1 MSLRLFHT
9 SDLHLTTRAPDRDY
23 GLAVLDELVY
33 HCRRLQADAWLLCGD
48 IFDTPDD
55 LEALAPEFAERLKE
69 LEGLPVLMIP
79 GNHELAGGRDPGGL
93 AGSRVE
99 TLKGTVAAALAPAVT
114 LAHQTPFSLHR
125 PDGLEVE
132 LLALPFQ
139 PGYAEFMDW
148 PIPARERR
156 WRVGLIH
163 GTVNGMAYTGES
175 GEDEHGIIDPHL
187 FSRLELDYAA
197 LGHIHKRGE
206 ARLTQGGRECLAHYP
221 GSARVWRRGESG
233 ARRATLIVLEG
244 GDGASGASDI
254 RTEPVELEAA
264 GQWRTLAIPLG
275 EDGQPLEHADARALV
290 TSLAERFGPRDW
302 VRLELEGFIEARAP
316 AEALQRA
323 LERAAEGRFRAFE
336 VGLDGLVE
344 AELLRGHPLVRGFD
358 AQWRRRHD
366 QALADN
372 DEQEA
377 ALLVR
382 ARRLALEA
390 IRERLEAF

>member
-1 MSLRLFHT
+1 MTLRLFHT
-9 SDLHLTTRAPDRDY
+9 ADLHLTTRAPERNY
-23 GLAVLDELVY
+23 ALAVLDELVY

-79 GNHELAGGRDPGGL
+79 GNHELAGGRGPATL
-93 AGSRVE
+93 AGA
-99 TLKGTVAAALAPAVT
+99 VADSLAPAVT
-114 LAHQTPFSLHR
+114 LVHRTPFELHR
-125 PDGLEVE
+125 PEGLDVE

-139 PGYAEFMDW
+139 TGYADFMDW
-148 PIPARERR
+148 TLPPRERR
-156 WRVGLIH
+156 WRVGLLH

-187 FSRLELDYAA
+187 FSRLELDHAA
-197 LGHIHKRGE
+197 LGHIHNRRE
-206 ARLTQGGRECLAHYP
+206 ARFNEGGRACQAHYP

-233 ARRATLIVLEG
+233 PRRATLIVLG
-244 GDGASGASDI
+244 GGESDAGSTQI
-254 RTEPVELEAA
+254 RTEAVEIKEA
-264 GQWRTLAIPLG
+264 GEYRSLAVPLG
-275 EDGQPLEHADARALV
+275 DDGQPLEHADARALV

-323 LERAAEGRFRAFE
+323 LERAAEGKFRAFD
-336 VGLDGLVE
+336 VTLGNLVE
-344 AELLRGHPLVRGFD
+344 AERLKGHPLVRGFD
-358 AQWRRRHD
+358 AQWRRRYD
-366 QALADN
+366 QAIADD

-377 ALLVR
+377 ALLAR

>member
-9 SDLHLTTRAPDRDY
+9 ADLHLTTRAPDRDY

-55 LEALAPEFAERLKE
+55 LEALAPEFTERLKD

-79 GNHELAGGRDPGGL
+79 GNHELAGGREPGWL
-93 AGSRVE
+93 AGA
-99 TLKGTVAAALAPAVT
+99 VAQSLAPAVT

-132 LLALPFQ
+132 LLALPFRR
-139 PGYAEFMDW
+139 GYAEFMDW
-148 PIPARERR
+148 PVPARERR

-206 ARLTQGGRECLAHYP
+206 SRFTEGGRACLAHYP

-233 ARRATLIVLEG
+233 ARRATLIVLDGGEG
-244 GDGASGASDI
+244 EAGVRI
-254 RTEPVELEAA
+254 EPVEIEEA
-264 GQWRTLAIPLG
+264 GQYRTLAVPLG
-275 EDGQPLEHADARALV
+275 DDGQPLEHADARALV

-316 AEALQRA
+316 AEALQRS
-323 LERAAEGRFRAFE
+323 LERAAEGRFRGFD

-344 AELLRGHPLVRGFD
+344 AEQLRGHPLVRGFD
-358 AQWRRRHD
+358 AQWRRRHE

-372 DEQEA
+372 DEQQA

>member
-9 SDLHLTTRAPDRDY
+9 ADLHLTTRAPDRDY

-55 LEALAPEFAERLKE
+55 LEALAPEFTERLKD
-69 LEGLPVLMIP
+69 LDGLPVLMIP

-93 AGSRVE
+93 AG
-99 TLKGTVAAALAPAVT
+99 TVAESLAPAVT
-114 LAHQTPFSLHR
+114 LAHRTPFSLHR
-125 PDGLEVE
+125 PDGLDME
-132 LLALPFQ
+132 LLALPFR

-156 WRVGLIH
+156 WRVGLTH

-206 ARLTQGGRECLAHYP
+206 ARFIESGWACLAHYP

-233 ARRATLIVLEG
+233 ARRATLTVLDG
-244 GDGASGASDI
+244 GDDGAGI
-254 RTEPVELEAA
+254 RTEPVEIEEA
-264 GQWRTLAIPLG
+264 GQYRTLAIPLG
-275 EDGQPLEHADARALV
+275 DDGQPLEHADARALV

-323 LERAAEGRFRAFE
+323 LERAAEGRFRSFE
-336 VGLDGLVE
+336 VGLESLVE
-344 AELLRGHPLVRGFD
+344 AERLRGHPLVRGFD

-382 ARRLALEA
+382 ARQLALEA

>member
-1 MSLRLFHT
+1 MTLRLFHT
-9 SDLHLTTRAPDRDY
+9 ADLHLTTRAPERNY
-23 GLAVLDELVY
+23 ALAVLDELVY

-79 GNHELAGGRDPGGL
+79 GNHELSGGRDPAGL
-93 AGSRVE
+93 AG
-99 TLKGTVAAALAPAVT
+99 TVAGALAPAVT
-114 LAHQTPFSLHR
+114 LVHQTPFSLLR
-125 PDGLEVE
+125 PADLDVE

-139 PGYAEFMDW
+139 SGYADFMDW

-156 WRVGLIH
+156 WRVGLLH
-163 GTVNGMAYTGES
+163 GTVNGMAYTGDS
-175 GEDEHGIIDPHL
+175 SEDEHGIIDPHL

-206 ARLTQGGRECLAHYP
+206 NSFNGDGRTCLAHYP

-233 ARRATLIVLEG
+233 PRCATLAVLDDG
-244 GDGASGASDI
+244 GGVHI
-254 RTEPVELEAA
+254 EPVEITEA
-264 GQWRTLAIPLG
+264 GQWRTLPVPLG
-275 EDGQPLEHADARALV
+275 EEGQPLEHADARALV
-290 TSLAERFGPRDW
+290 MELADRFGPRDW

-323 LERAAEGRFRAFE
+323 LERAAEGRFRTFE
-336 VGLDGLVE
+336 VGLDRLVE
-344 AELLRGHPLVRGFD
+344 AEELRGHPLVRGFD

-366 QALADN
+366 QALADD
-372 DEQEA
+372 DEEEA
-377 ALLVR
+377 DLLLR

>member
-1 MSLRLFHT
+1 MASSIPICFHGWNSITPPWAIFT
-9 SDLHLTTRAPDRDY
+9 SVARAGSP
-23 GLAVLDELVY
+23 
-33 HCRRLQADAWLLCGD
+33 
-48 IFDTPDD
+48 
-55 LEALAPEFAERLKE
+55 K
-69 LEGLPVLMIP
+69 
-79 GNHELAGGRDPGGL
+79 AGGP
-93 AGSRVE
+93 V
-99 TLKGTVAAALAPAVT
+99 
-114 LAHQTPFSLHR
+114 
-125 PDGLEVE
+125 
-132 LLALPFQ
+132 
-139 PGYAEFMDW
+139 W
-148 PIPARERR
+148 PIIPE
-156 WRVGLIH
+156 
-163 GTVNGMAYTGES
+163 
-175 GEDEHGIIDPHL
+175 
-187 FSRLELDYAA
+187 
-197 LGHIHKRGE
+197 
-206 ARLTQGGRECLAHYP
+206 
-221 GSARVWRRGESG
+221 RRGESG
-233 ARRATLIVLEG
+233 ARRATLIVLDGGEG
-244 GDGASGASDI
+244 EAGVRI
-254 RTEPVELEAA
+254 EPVEIEEA
-264 GQWRTLAIPLG
+264 GQYRTLAVPLG
-275 EDGQPLEHADARALV
+275 DDGQPLEHADARALV